1 MAHNALSC
9 RFGLNFFS
17 KQPCK
22 YLQGVFSYLN
32 LVFLFMRSGWLLFI
46 ALFLVVL
53 GAFALRAPQLELR
66 PMHGDEAVHAIK
78 FRDLW
83 TKGQY
88 AYDAN
93 EYHGPTLYDFAIPV
107 VQFAHVPDF
116 KTLTAATLR
125 IVPVIFGTLL
135 ISLLWLLHDGFGA
148 RRWTVFWAALL
159 TALSPMFVFY
169 ARYFIQ
175 ETLLVCF
182 TLGFI
187 ACLWRARES
196 EISRAQ
202 SGWCIGA
209 GAFAGLMLAS
219 KETAIIALVCI
230 AFAWFLTLREK
241 SEKRFDGKTWL
252 WPTLTAIF
260 VAALLFSNFG
270 RRPQGAL
277 DALLAFGTYFTR
289 AGLGTTTNEVQGA
302 LHRHPWFQYLE
313 WLLWYH
319 PKAGPRWTEI
329 FAAALFVIGL
339 ICVLWS
345 LFKRADEKTNPA
357 PLARFFA
364 IYSLSMFLI
373 YSAIPYKTPWS
384 GMGFWQGA
392 LIISGFGAAQL
403 LHGPLQVLARWPIAA
418 RIVQLPILA
427 MLGFG
432 CWQLYGQV
440 QLSNTRFFAD
450 GRNPWVYSHP
460 TRDVDKL
467 EKRINDLVAFSAQK
481 NNTPILVIAP
491 GGDYWPL
498 PWNLRAQNQVGY
510 FETVPDLK
518 GAKPEL
524 MIVAR
529 SESEAAQQALGPN
542 FEEGYHNE
550 FYGLRPKVLLG
561 LYVKKELWEKFL
573 ATR

>member
-1 MAHNALSC
+1 MRS
-9 RFGLNFFS
+9 GW
-17 KQPCK
+17 
-22 YLQGVFSYLN
+22 
-32 LVFLFMRSGWLLFI
+32 MRSGWLLFI

-83 TKGQY
+83 TQGQY
-88 AYDAN
+88 AYDPQ
-93 EYHGPTLYDFAIPV
+93 EYHGPTLYDFALPV
-107 VQFAHVPDF
+107 VAFANVPDF
-116 KTLTAATLR
+116 PSLTAATLR
-125 IVPVIFGTLL
+125 IVPVIFGTML
-135 ISLLWLLHDGFGA
+135 ISLLWLLHDGFGE

-159 TALSPMFVFY
+159 TALSPLFVFY

-187 ACLWRARES
+187 ACLWRAREQHNEQHS
-196 EISRAQ
+196 ERAKI
-202 SGWCIGA
+202 GWRIGA
-209 GAFAGLMLAS
+209 GAFAGLMMAS
-219 KETAIIALVCI
+219 KETALIAFACI
-230 AFAWFLTLREK
+230 AFAWFFTLREK
-241 SEKRFDGKTWL
+241 SDQRENGRCDERVWL
-252 WPTLTAIF
+252 WPTLTAVS

-289 AGLGTTTNEVQGA
+289 AGLGATTNEVQGD

-329 FAAALFVIGL
+329 FAAGLFIIGL
-339 ICVLWS
+339 ICVVWS
-345 LFKRADEKTNPA
+345 LFKRDQNA
-357 PLARFFA
+357 PLARFFTVYA
-364 IYSLSMFLI
+364 LSMFLI
-373 YSAIPYKTPWS
+373 YSAIPYKTPWCA
-384 GMGFWQGA
+384 MGFWQGA
-392 LIISGFGAAQL
+392 LIIAGFGAAQL

-418 RIVQLPILA
+418 RLVQLPILA
-427 MLGFG
+427 ILGIG

-440 QLSNTRFFAD
+440 QLSNTRLFAD
-450 GRNPWVYSHP
+450 GRNPWVYAHP
-460 TRDVDKL
+460 TRDVIKL

-481 NNTPILVIAP
+481 SNTPILVVAP

-498 PWNLRAQNQVGY
+498 PWSLRAQNQVGY
-510 FETVPDLK
+510 FETVPALK

-524 MIVAR
+524 MIVAQ
-529 SESEAAQQALGPN
+529 SQSEAAQKALGPN
-542 FEEGYHNE
+542 FEENYHNE
-550 FYGLRPKVLLG
+550 FYGLRRKVVFA
-561 LYVKKELWEKFL
+561 LYVKKELWDKFL